1 MPDVLAARSALGTP
15 AGEAMR
21 AHGITASEERAHHEE
36 AVRLAEQPS
45 GVTFALRFDE
55 ADRDAV
61 DAIATLTGL
70 RLAADARAVTASGRT
85 ALWLGPGDWLL
96 RFESAAAPTP
106 EWHQARGVVAIET
119 SDLWFRVRVHGA
131 CSRHVLAT
139 GCALDLDP
147 ARFPSGAA
155 AVTQLARIRALIH
168 HVVAG
173 AYDVHVERSYA
184 AYVWAWLG
192 DAIHEFLPVKER
204 A

>member
-1 MPDVLAARSALGTP
+1 MPELLAARSALGAP
-15 AGEAMR
+15 AGGPMR
-21 AHGITASEERAHHEE
+21 THGGTAGFERADPQE
-36 AVRLAEQPS
+36 AVRLVEQPS
-45 GVTFALRFDE
+45 GVAFTLRFDE
-55 ADRDAV
+55 ADHDAV

-70 RLAADARAVTASGRT
+70 RLAAGARAVTAGDRT

-106 EWHQARGVVAIET
+106 QWHQARGVVAIET
-119 SDLWFRVRVHGA
+119 SDLWFRVRVRGA
-131 CSRHVLAT
+131 CSRHVLAS

-147 ARFPSGAA
+147 ARFPPGSA

-168 HVVAG
+168 HVEDG